1 MEFFYVSCRANRV
14 IDRTEHYIR
23 EPGKIVGIFLKM
35 LHDADKEYTA
45 LSENGE

>member
-1 MEFFYVSCRANRV
+1 MEFYASCRANRV

-23 EPGKIVGIFLKM
+23 EPGKIIGIFLKM
-35 LHDADKEYTA
+35 LYDADKEYTA